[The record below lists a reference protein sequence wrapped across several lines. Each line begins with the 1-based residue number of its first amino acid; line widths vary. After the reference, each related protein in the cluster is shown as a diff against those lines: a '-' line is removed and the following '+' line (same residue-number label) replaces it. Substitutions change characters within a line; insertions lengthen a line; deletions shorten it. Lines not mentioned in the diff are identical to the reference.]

1 MKNNRLRIDT
11 VRASRDG
18 HEFHEAWAARK
29 ALQLV
34 MPTDELVGI
43 AVEGLAPADQ
53 TKASAET
60 VEIADLVLY
69 YGTAPTFDWAKTVV
83 ILQAKYS
90 ISLQSVPFRASDGKK
105 TIRKFAA
112 ALRSHKR
119 THGAKAVEKKL
130 AFELITNRPIYI
142 EFAKAI
148 DGLASGTPLKGNAK
162 RQAAQF
168 TSASGLKGK
177 ELTQFAM
184 KLRITGLSGSLRQ
197 NKQNLSRALA
207 DWSVAPDAMAR
218 ARLGNLRQMLRDK
231 AGLAGAGQNV
241 ITRTDV
247 LDALELQ
254 GPEDLFPCPTSFP
267 DVGKIVKREQLS
279 AVVSRIPQL
288 DKPLMIHA
296 DGGAGKTVFLQSVAK
311 VLSETHET
319 VLFDC
324 FGGGAYRAPE
334 DGRHLP
340 KRGLIHIINNL
351 ARDGLCDPL
360 LPINENVED
369 LVKAFRTRLAQA
381 VATLRRGSPDR
392 QILLFID
399 AVDNAAEHAKDKSE
413 LAFPTLLLESFYHG
427 GGIPG
432 VQLIVSCRTYR
443 RAISRGALPAGACE
457 ELLLRPFSPGE
468 AKKYLRDRIPGV
480 TDVQIHVAY
489 SRSEGNPRILE
500 HLALSDRGLLDP
512 SQINNVIKLDDLLKE
527 RIRQALAEA
536 LKRGYEQDELNAF
549 LAGLS
554 VLPPPVPLEEYAD
567 AHGLDVS
574 AIRSFAADLAPLL
587 EQTRY
592 GLMFRDEP
600 TETLVREDYAAREDT
615 LRLLADNLFKKQAT
629 SVYAASALPGLLQKL
644 DDARLL
650 FDLAFDERFPAE
662 ITSTVGKQNIR
673 YARLKAA
680 VRHASRKADYDRL
693 VHLLVEL
700 STIAAVN
707 ERGTDYVLDNPD
719 LVIASH
725 DVDATRRLFETRT
738 RWAGTRYA
746 RITIASVLA
755 GDLSDAYR
763 YVVHADEWI
772 HHFYAQ
778 SEDYRID
785 RGGPE
790 KLDLASVPLCLVAQ
804 DRGPHAAQWMKFW
817 KDWSAY
823 EISEHLFTLLEQAE
837 QMGAASHANIWRFLD
852 SLSSQLGVLAGALSF
867 LQLDN
872 AASRRLVQKL
882 SKSCEDKRTVEA
894 SQQFYSERDYLIE
907 DGLLKAAAIAVGL
920 KMHKEAQVISK
931 AISNQ
936 RPNLWTFTDR
946 LSNKDAFRFITFT
959 AMTAA
964 AEGRIIN
971 EHLLLPSELVEVGA
985 RVADGIQGDAF
996 RKSVKA
1002 ELEEPARKEEAQPD
1016 EKKPRMSYD
1025 TRRAAERF
1033 IDDRL
1038 APLLD
1043 MAQALSAVL
1052 ASRIG
1057 KADESFLDLVELWT
1071 KYRIKYERYSEAR
1084 ERDLFFDLL
1093 GRQLLTFSVWARND
1107 LNSSSV
1113 KAFVSRLID
1122 DRFVPISAL
1131 LQLIPVLSKRVD
1143 LQELAGRLAKSVKA
1157 MIEAEDDVSQRA
1169 SLFARLSRAIM
1180 PASIEETA
1188 TYFRLGLEQM
1198 DAIGSGDYQF
1208 TSELLTFAAGLRG
1221 DEFEEAD
1228 FHTLSNI
1235 CELNIYDQEKFPW
1248 LDFGRALARTSGC
1261 RSLARLARW
1270 DDREKSSLNY
1280 TLLPYLSALLEQDKI
1295 DPSIALGLLRVS
1307 LPVEFYVCGTEQLA
1321 ELIAKKQYPNSE
1333 ALLTEAI
1340 LQFEQNHPGV
1350 FMPGTL
1356 ETLRTL
1362 AERELGKDAELTIYL
1377 STAAPKFK
1385 ELRDENNENRNYRR
1399 PEYSSP
1405 ATTSAD
1411 EVEENRRAFEKIV
1424 NETDPSDEASLSR
1437 AIDALNVSPNSFSST
1452 GELFDEL
1459 RRKLKYSD
1467 RPQYVRTVARL
1478 EALGIYAKLDELKR
1492 CKAEWAA
1499 SSSALEEAFLN
1510 IGIPFIQSHADD
1522 LVHHDYLSN
1531 PTLKDISELCGI
1543 PVPKLVLELILVF
1556 VEPNSHLPA
1565 SLWMSLATIVCQKAA
1580 QGEGQV
1586 ALKRLLNSNAAKLSS
1601 TVVDGLWKEGLYP
1614 KANETDIAA
1623 GLVWRSLGSPYA
1635 AQRWM
1640 AAHSVRCFA
1649 RFRRWDV
1656 ILALMQRFYSTEAH
1670 PYQAPELPF
1679 YFLHARLWLLI
1690 ATARMAIDYPTE
1702 VAQYADTLKAIALD
1716 QSSPHVLMRDFAARA
1731 LLACADRGA
1740 ITLSAADVQLL
1751 GRINKS
1757 PFSTRTTK
1765 TYVNNSFYESRPAS
1779 MPEPE
1784 REFSLDFDFDKND
1797 VTEVS
1802 GMFGQSRWETRDAIT
1817 ARVRNYDAN
1826 IESMHE
1832 TGGRS
1837 VRERDR
1843 YGMTT
1848 RYHTYG
1854 QQLGWHALYV
1864 VAGEFLA
1871 KYRIVRRSYDPGNR
1885 WDEWI
1890 QGESITRKDGLWLA
1904 DGVDL
1909 PPLDAQLNLYEQGEK
1924 GRVLTG
1930 DKAKLLSLLK
1940 IDSLIAD
1947 ELVVAGSW
1955 QSSDGIEIRI
1965 TSALSPIRKAKELA
1979 TELSHT
1985 DPFRAWLPRYEQ
1997 HDGSSEYSRSEKE
2010 PWKPWV
2016 VWPSREAG
2024 LDKTD
2029 PLSITAAVHRPYF
2042 SKSINAISSLAPRD
2056 PFKRA
2061 WVDPHGRLAV
2071 RSEAWGRNPS
2081 HEEGDEISAERLV
2094 CSSIFL
2100 KDVLIKRR
2108 SSLLVL
2114 IVLRRYDKG
2123 SSSRDSQYWHT
2134 TAVVRIGKT
2143 LDFEFFPGLVN
2154 QLHVTKY

>member
-1 MKNNRLRIDT
+1 
-11 VRASRDG
+11 
-18 HEFHEAWAARK
+18 
-29 ALQLV
+29 
-34 MPTDELVGI
+34 
-43 AVEGLAPADQ
+43 
-53 TKASAET
+53 
-60 VEIADLVLY
+60 
-69 YGTAPTFDWAKTVV
+69 
-83 ILQAKYS
+83 
-90 ISLQSVPFRASDGKK
+90 
-105 TIRKFAA
+105 
-112 ALRSHKR
+112 
-119 THGAKAVEKKL
+119 
-130 AFELITNRPIYI
+130 
-142 EFAKAI
+142 
-148 DGLASGTPLKGNAK
+148 
-162 RQAAQF
+162 
-168 TSASGLKGK
+168 
-177 ELTQFAM
+177 
-184 KLRITGLSGSLRQ
+184 
-197 NKQNLSRALA
+197 
-207 DWSVAPDAMAR
+207 MAR
-218 ARLGNLRQMLRDK
+218 ARLGNMRQMLRDK
-231 AGLAGAGQNV
+231 AGLAGQGQNV

-279 AVVSRIPQL
+279 EVVSKIPQL
-288 DKPLMIHA
+288 NKPLMIHA

-351 ARDGLCDPL
+351 AHDGLCDPL

-381 VATLRRGSPDR
+381 VATLRRGSPDK

-399 AVDNAAEHAKDKSE
+399 AIDNAAEHAKDKAE
-413 LAFPTLLLESFYHG
+413 LAFPTLLLESFYHS

-443 RAISRGALPAGACE
+443 RAVSRGTLPTEACE
-457 ELLLRPFSPGE
+457 ELLLNPFSPRE
-468 AKKYLRDRIPGV
+468 AKKYLRDRIPRV
-480 TDVQIHVAY
+480 TDVQIHVAF

-500 HLALSDRGLLDP
+500 HLALSDRGLLDA
-512 SQINNVIKLDDLLKE
+512 SEIDKVIKLDDLLKE
-527 RIRQALAEA
+527 RISQALAEA
-536 LKRGYEQDELNAF
+536 LKRGYEQTELNAF

-567 AHGLDVS
+567 AHNLDVS
-574 AIRSFAADLAPLL
+574 VIRSFAADLAPLL
-587 EQTRY
+587 EQTKY

-615 LRLLADNLFKKQAT
+615 LRLLAGNLFKKQAT

-644 DDARLL
+644 DDAKLL
-650 FDLAFDERFPAE
+650 FELAFDERFPAA

-680 VRHASRKADYDRL
+680 IRHAARKTDYDRL

-778 SEDYRID
+778 SQDYRIEKE
-785 RGGPE
+785 GPE
-790 KLDLASVPLCLVAQ
+790 KLDLAAVPLCLVAQ
-804 DRGPHAAQWMKFW
+804 DRGSNAAQSMKFW
-817 KDWSAY
+817 RDWAAY
-823 EISEHLFTLLEQAE
+823 EISQHLFTLLEQAK
-837 QMGAASHANIWRFLD
+837 QMGAVSSAHIARFLN

-872 AASRRLVQKL
+872 VASRRLLKKL
-882 SKSCEDKRTVEA
+882 TKSCEDKGRVET
-894 SQQFYSERDYLIE
+894 SQQFYSEKDYLIE

-920 KMHKEAQVISK
+920 KMHKEAHVISK

-936 RPNLWTFTDR
+936 RPNLWAFTDR
-946 LSNKDAFRFITFT
+946 LSNKNAFHFIALT
-959 AMTAA
+959 AITVA
-964 AEGRIIN
+964 AEGRKIN
-971 EHLLLPSELVEVGA
+971 EHMLLPSELVEVGA

-996 RKSVKA
+996 RKAVKA
-1002 ELEEPARKEEAQPD
+1002 ELEKPASEEEILPD
-1016 EKKPRMSYD
+1016 EKKPRISYD

-1043 MAQALSAVL
+1043 MAQALSAIL

-1057 KADESFLDLVELWT
+1057 KADQSLLDLVELWT

-1107 LNSSSV
+1107 LKSSSV
-1113 KAFVSRLID
+1113 KTFVSHLID
-1122 DRFVPISAL
+1122 DRFVPVSAL
-1131 LQLIPVLSKRVD
+1131 LQLIPVLSKRMD
-1143 LQELAGRLAKSVKA
+1143 CQELAGRLGKSVKA

-1169 SLFARLSRAIM
+1169 SLFARLSRATM
-1180 PASIEETA
+1180 PASVEETT

-1208 TSELLTFAAGLRG
+1208 TSELLEFAAGLRG
-1221 DEFEEAD
+1221 DELEEVD

-1248 LDFGRALARTSGC
+1248 LDFGRAFARISGR
-1261 RSLARLARW
+1261 RSLAKLARW
-1270 DDREKSSLNY
+1270 DDREKCSLNY

-1321 ELIAKKQYPNSE
+1321 ELIAKKQYLNSE
-1333 ALLTEAI
+1333 ALLTEVI
-1340 LQFEQNHPGV
+1340 FQFEQNHPGV

-1385 ELRDENNENRNYRR
+1385 ELRDENNENRNYRSA
-1399 PEYSSP
+1399 EYSSP

-1411 EVEENRRAFEKIV
+1411 EVKENRRAFEKLV

-1437 AIDALNVSPNSFSST
+1437 AIDVLNASPNSFSST

-1459 RRKLKYSD
+1459 HRKLKYGD
-1467 RPQYVRTVARL
+1467 RPQYVRTVASL

-1492 CKAEWAA
+1492 CKAEWGA
-1499 SSSALEEAFLN
+1499 SSSALEETFLN
-1510 IGIPFIQSHADD
+1510 IGVPLIQIHADD

-1543 PVPKLVLELILVF
+1543 SPNELVLSLILVF
-1556 VEPNSHLPA
+1556 AEPDSHLPA
-1565 SLWMSLATIVCQKAA
+1565 SVWMSLATIVCQKAT
-1580 QGEGQV
+1580 QGEGQA

-1601 TVVDGLWKEGLYP
+1601 TVVDGVWKQGLYP
-1614 KANETDIAA
+1614 RANETEIAA

-1649 RFRRWDV
+1649 RFQKWDL
-1656 ILALMQRFYSTEAH
+1656 IATLMQNFYSTDAH

-1690 ATARMAIDYPTE
+1690 ATARIAIDHPTE
-1702 VAQYADTLKAIALD
+1702 VARYADMLKTIALD
-1716 QSSPHVLMRDFAARA
+1716 KSSPHVLMRDFAARA
-1731 LLACADRGA
+1731 LLACADGGG
-1740 ITLSAADVQLL
+1740 IILSAADIELL
-1751 GRINKS
+1751 TRVNKS
-1757 PFSTRTTK
+1757 PFPKRK
-1765 TYVNNSFYESRPAS
+1765 LKEYRGNSFYERRPVS
-1779 MPEPE
+1779 MPKPE
-1784 REFSLDFDFDKND
+1784 REFMLDYDFEKNN

-1802 GMFGQSRWETRDAIT
+1802 DIFGRSRWETRDAIG
-1817 ARVRNYDAN
+1817 AWVQNYDAR
-1826 IESMHE
+1826 IDSMHDA
-1832 TGGRS
+1832 GGRS

-1843 YGMTT
+1843 YGMSS

-1854 QQLGWHALYV
+1854 QQLGWHGLYV

-1871 KYRIVRRSYDPGNR
+1871 KYRVVARRYDSGNR

-1890 QGESITRKDGLWLA
+1890 RHESITRKDGLWLA
-1904 DGVDL
+1904 DGVDR
-1909 PPLDAQLNLYEQGEK
+1909 PPVDAQVNLYEQGEK
-1924 GRVLTG
+1924 DRVITG
-1930 DKAKLLSLLK
+1930 DKEKLLSLLK
-1940 IDSLIAD
+1940 IGSVVSD
-1947 ELVVAGSW
+1947 ELVVSGSW
-1955 QSSDGIEIRI
+1955 PSEDGIEIRI
-1965 TSALSPIRKAKELA
+1965 TSALVPIRKATELA
-1979 TELSHT
+1979 IELSQT
-1985 DPFRAWLPRYEQ
+1985 DPFRAWLPRFEK
-1997 HDGSSEYSRSEKE
+1997 HDGSGEYSHSENE
-2010 PWKPWV
+2010 QWKPWV
-2016 VWPSREAG
+2016 VWPSIEGR

-2029 PLSITAAVHRPYF
+2029 PLGVTAAVQRPYF
-2042 SKSINAISSLAPRD
+2042 SKGINAISSLTPHD
-2056 PFKRA
+2056 PFRRA
-2061 WVDPHGRLAV
+2061 WVDPAGRVAV

-2081 HEEGDEISAERLV
+2081 HEEADEISAERLV
-2094 CSSIFL
+2094 CSSFFL
-2100 KDVLIKRR
+2100 RDVLLKRR
-2108 SSLLVL
+2108 SNLLVL
-2114 IVLRRYDKG
+2114 VVLRRYDKG
-2123 SSSRDSQYWHT
+2123 DAGRHSQYWQT
-2134 TAVVRIGKT
+2134 TAVIRIDKQ
-2143 LDFEFFPGLVN
+2143 LKFEFFAGLVN
-2154 QLHVTKY
+2154 QLHVTEY